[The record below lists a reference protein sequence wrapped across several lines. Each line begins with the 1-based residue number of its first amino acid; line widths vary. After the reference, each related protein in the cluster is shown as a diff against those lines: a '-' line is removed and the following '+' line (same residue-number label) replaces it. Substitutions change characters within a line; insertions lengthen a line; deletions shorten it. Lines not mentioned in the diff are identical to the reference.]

1 MGRSALRFDAPE
13 LVERVFDA
21 GFHPELWDP
30 ILAELARG
38 HHATVAGL
46 AIHDGTRF
54 VVEPHLHGVK
64 RRSLALEPREL
75 IGPGNP
81 FQRVAERIAFG
92 AVVRTELLVPLE
104 EIHRS
109 ALYEQWLRPAR
120 AEFGLGLNLSPP
132 GGLGAFMLFRDA
144 RSGPFSAED
153 AAAIRRLQ
161 PHLLGAVRVMR
172 RLGSA
177 DLGFR
182 LGSEV
187 LERLSVPVFL
197 CGEDGGVRFANG
209 AAAALVATGR
219 LRIDG
224 GRLAAPSLDEAQ
236 VLGRL
241 IHEAATARRSRFALS
256 GGTLALPR
264 FGECALE
271 LVIAPLS
278 DARGDGLPSGELAL
292 VIASC
297 VASES
302 AAIAWLRERFALTP
316 AELRVAL
323 LTCEGI
329 GLVEVARRLG
339 VSINTARTHL
349 QRVFDK
355 TGTRRQADLV
365 RLIARHPASLVREE
379 AAHAI
384 RGSGA

>member
-1 MGRSALRFDAPE
+1 MGRAIRFDAPE

-30 ILAELARG
+30 ILGELARG
-38 HHATVAGL
+38 HRASVAAL
-46 AIHDGTRF
+46 AVHDGARF
-54 VVEPHLHGVK
+54 VVEPHLHGA
-64 RRSLALEPREL
+64 RRRKCGLDPREL
-75 IGPGNP
+75 LGAGNP
-81 FQRVAERIAFG
+81 FQHIAERLAFG
-92 AVVRTELLVPLE
+92 AIVRTELLVPLAE
-104 EIHRS
+104 LHRS

-120 AEFGLGLNLSPP
+120 AEFGLGVNLSPP
-132 GGLGAFMLFRDA
+132 GGLGGFMLFRDE
-144 RSGPFSAED
+144 RSGPFAAED
-153 AAAIRRLQ
+153 VAAIRRLQ

-172 RLGSA
+172 RLGTA

-197 CGEDGGVRFANG
+197 CSEEGAVRFMNA
-209 AAAALVATGR
+209 AAAALVASGQ
-219 LRIDG
+219 LRVAG
-224 GRLAAPSLDEAQ
+224 GRLEASSPEEAE

-241 IHEAATARRSRFALS
+241 IHEAASARRSGFAAS

-264 FGECALE
+264 RGDGTLE
-271 LVIAPLS
+271 LAIAPL
-278 DARGDGLPSGELAL
+278 AGERGAGLPSGELAL
-292 VIASC
+292 V
-297 VASES
+297 VASACPGER
-302 AAIAWLRERFALTP
+302 ALAWLRDRYALTP

-329 GLVEVARRLG
+329 GLVEAARRLG

-379 AAHAI
+379 VAHAI